1 MIVKI
6 KCTHCNEE
14 IELEI
19 APPKK
24 RKKTELSDEVKQMR
38 SENMKRIRKNRNF
51 FIKYPETTNI

>member
-19 APPKK
+19 VPPKK
-24 RKKTELSDEVKQMR
+24 RKKVELSEEVKKARAEHMKKVRRNR
-38 SENMKRIRKNRNF
+38 SKE
-51 FIKYPETTNI
+51 